1 MDCGI
6 LVSTMDTMF
15 DVIERLHGQFG
26 VRLART
32 QIQAVTQQRR
42 DQLDSV
48 PAAARPELLER
59 LARQRLTGR
68 THDQTGRAR
77 HNEDSGVPHL
87 Q

>member
-1 MDCGI
+1 
-6 LVSTMDTMF
+6 MDTMF
-15 DVIERLHGQFG
+15 EVIERLHGQFG

-32 QIQAVTQQRR
+32 QILAVTQQCR

-68 THDQTGRAR
+68 AHNQPAGAR
-77 HNEDSGVPHL
+77 HNADSGVPHL